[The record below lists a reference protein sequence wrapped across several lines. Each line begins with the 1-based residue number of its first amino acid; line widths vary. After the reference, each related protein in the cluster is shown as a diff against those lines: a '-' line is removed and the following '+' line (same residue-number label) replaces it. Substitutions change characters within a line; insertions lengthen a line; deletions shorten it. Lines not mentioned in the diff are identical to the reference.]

1 MKKIIS
7 IVMLMICIINMILPV
22 SVVNAEENTEYECI
36 QLPII
41 SDKSKEAVTN
51 ITLYKDNDT
60 LYAPLHTVCP
70 LINAE
75 WYMKDGGF
83 YISRDN
89 CMYFRFYHDGNM
101 KLIIDLDIGDDKW
114 NKSDNVLL
122 EGNIFSCK
130 KIGVEWCVDFI
141 KFCDMFGVTFR
152 QVSPST
158 IQSAKDNIKKNIEDS
173 AFEKLNSIDI
183 ENDLDFNNNP
193 YYIYLYT
200 GTPLISLYAQVMR
213 DKNLYIWDYSCYEN
227 LNLSEEDNAWIEEI
241 LKSIQYSDITQYL
254 TIQSQNCLSYVVNDN
269 WGITK
274 LITAPPYDSSEHYKK
289 ALVNI
294 SSINYGENLK
304 LEDIES
310 INQNNKAQ
318 ELERLLNSNT
328 ILSSSDST
336 ITILT
341 KYLND
346 KIKIPE
352 LKAFTKVSDVINWI
366 GTPFQ
371 TYFEVEN
378 FYNKLNSINED
389 KVQLLTKSIIENDS
403 INNVAEKQKI
413 GNDIL
418 SYLNKTA
425 STNIFLNSIDNY
437 AGLMDS
443 SKEICSLYKNSD
455 KQFKEK
461 LSQSIESELY
471 ALGDSAISKM
481 LEKSGNPYLVL
492 TGAVIG
498 VYDGFTA
505 WIKENFGEQLQN
517 SEILVQAYFIERIM
531 KESLDIKNTEN
542 LYNRLT
548 LMLQS
553 SLCCFEYDE
562 NYFQTNRNKISKMLY
577 MLDND
582 KSININYYH
591 DPKNDN
597 VDENVINAIKKYSDN
612 KIESNDNYTWHL
624 APTIEAEDIIISDVE
639 KINYYGF
646 NANPF
651 DEYSIVNENG
661 KYRFIKYDG
670 TYISDNQY
678 DQWYFSKPDTITL
691 SSENGEISILGYDDN
706 KIIYQSDAAGW
717 GRQGFYI
724 DNKTKEVYATEYDS
738 VSKYNESDNIVV
750 QSADVTITS
759 NGQNSSTLELNNVG
773 KYGIANS
780 NGLVVDCIYDDA
792 CMNIGSNIIA
802 LEKNGKWGYFNKDG
816 TQIINFVCEPF
827 ESKILDVMWLHT
839 YDNENIQYPYLNS
852 CGYIPVKINGQCGY
866 YDTQGNEVI
875 PFGTFEEVRPVH
887 NCLAW
892 VKKDGKWGV
901 IKLVEITEPA
911 TTPTES
917 NITAVDLID
926 KTLPEII
933 SFMNGEYQIIK
944 TENDGYIYIQNQSVL
959 SGMEFYVQV
968 SGDDIIS
975 ANNGEEIHSD
985 TLKAKLES
993 GELTLD
999 GIQVNKSGKVNDSI
1013 QADMDYQSCSKV
1025 LGNFNC
1031 IGGTGGY
1038 LCGDIGSISYNYNDN
1053 NAKVIL
1059 NFEIPEEIYRDL
1071 SLGKIS
1077 SVSAEKMKSYNPK
1090 LKNVVIRNV
1099 ETNTNVQT
1107 EQKSNTNNF
1116 NINDYN
1122 GMFYPNDSNTN
1133 AYIIINSQSE
1143 KNVNIEVN
1151 ISNPKATYVS
1161 QVIFSGNVDNSV
1173 LIFEEYDDFGR
1184 NSYTL
1189 EFLNQKVYL
1198 TAKCIESYGIWGI
1211 PELNKLEL
1219 TKQSEIIE
1227 TQIKDIPISDIEILW
1242 AVNKYLEENKGHLGT
1257 YLTVSDAPY
1266 CPTEHM
1272 YSNDKKWS
1280 CPINLSWES
1289 YSANDIAGAYPHF
1302 AYVDKSTLKCTLT
1315 ANYET
1320 VVEFDLKEYI
1330 K

>member
-89 CMYFRFYHDGNM
+89 CMYFRYYHDGNM

-200 GTPLISLYAQVMR
+200 GTPIISLYAQVMR
-213 DKNLYIWDYSCYEN
+213 DQNLYIWDYSCYEN
-227 LNLSEEDNAWIEEI
+227 LNQSKEDDSWLEKV
-241 LKSIQYSDITQYL
+241 LKNIQYSSIATGL
-254 TIQSQNCLSYVVNDN
+254 TVQSQNWLSNLVNDD
-269 WGITK
+269 WSIAK
-274 LITAPPYDSSEHYKK
+274 IITAPPYDSAEHYKK

-304 LEDIES
+304 LEDIEN

-336 ITILT
+336 ITILN

-346 KIKIPE
+346 QIKIPE
-352 LKAFTKVSDVINWI
+352 LKEFTKVSDVINWI

-378 FYNKLNSINED
+378 FHNKLNSINED
-389 KVQLLTKSIIENDS
+389 KIQLLTKSIIENDT

-418 SYLNKTA
+418 SYLNKTT

-492 TGAVIG
+492 IGAAIG
-498 VYDGFTA
+498 VYDGFTT
-505 WIKENFGEQLQN
+505 WSKETFGEQLQN
-517 SEILVQAYFIERIM
+517 NEILVQAYFIERTM
-531 KESLDIKNTEN
+531 KESLDIKNPEN

-562 NYFQTNRNKISKMLY
+562 KYFQTNRNKISKMLC

-591 DPKNDN
+591 DPRKDN
-597 VDENVINAIKKYSDN
+597 IDEDVINAIKNYSDN

-624 APTIEAEDIIISDVE
+624 EPTIEAEDIIVS
-639 KINYYGF
+639 
-646 NANPF
+646 
-651 DEYSIVNENG
+651 DEYNKSNGDSIIDPYDECAIIKQDG
-661 KYRFIKYDG
+661 KYGIIKYDG
-670 TYISDNQY
+670 SYIA
-678 DQWYFSKPDTITL
+678 
-691 SSENGEISILGYDDN
+691 E
-706 KIIYQSDAAGW
+706 
-717 GRQGFYI
+717 
-724 DNKTKEVYATEYDS
+724 
-738 VSKYNESDNIVV
+738 SKYNKYFCDGVYEMSIFNEYRNSFENVNVFPSKNKLSIEVNYEGGRGNIEYKYIYDSSSEQIYCSNSVSSTAKTYTENSCIIVECYDFDIIGEYDKESDAYKIKERYEKI
-750 QSADVTITS
+750 D
-759 NGQNSSTLELNNVG
+759 SSKP
-773 KYGIANS
+773 KYGIAK
-780 NGLVVDCIYDDA
+780 NGKLLVQCEYEDG
-792 CMNIGSNIIA
+792 CMNFSDGIVA
-802 LEKNGKWGYFNKDG
+802 LKKDGKWGYFDDNG
-816 TQIINFVCEPF
+816 NRIIDFICESFP
-827 ESKILDVMWLHT
+827 SKIIYGGWWKNS
-839 YDNENIQYPYLNS
+839 DNMQYPFLSSN
-852 CGYIPVKINGQCGY
+852 GYIPVKINGQCGY
-866 YDTQGNEVI
+866 YDTQGNEII
-875 PFGTFEEVRPVH
+875 PCGTFEEVRPVH
-887 NCLAW
+887 NGLAW

-901 IKLVEITEPA
+901 IKLKDIEVTTSSTELKE
-911 TTPTES
+911 TKKIKS
-917 NITAVDLID
+917 DN
-926 KTLPEII
+926 KT
-933 SFMNGEYQIIK
+933 GEVKI
-944 TENDGYIYIQNQSVL
+944 EDGYLNIRDKPSTKGKIIGKLYN
-959 SGMEFYVQV
+959 
-968 SGDDIIS
+968 GDKVTIEESS
-975 ANNGEEIHSD
+975 ADGKW
-985 TLKAKLES
+985 LKITK
-993 GELTLD
+993 
-999 GIQVNKSGKVNDSI
+999 
-1013 QADMDYQSCSKV
+1013 
-1025 LGNFNC
+1025 
-1031 IGGTGGY
+1031 
-1038 LCGDIGSISYNYNDN
+1038 GDIKGYVSKDYI
-1053 NAKVIL
+1053 KIL
-1059 NFEIPEEIYRDL
+1059 D
-1071 SLGKIS
+1071 
-1077 SVSAEKMKSYNPK
+1077 
-1090 LKNVVIRNV
+1090 
-1099 ETNTNVQT
+1099 ETNISIESTTYERITVPTPQ
-1107 EQKSNTNNF
+1107 EKNTNNF
-1116 NINDYN
+1116 NISDYN
-1122 GMFYPNDSNTN
+1122 GIFYPSDSNVN
-1133 AYIIINSQSE
+1133 AYVIIEYQSE
-1143 KNVNIEVN
+1143 KYADIEVN
-1151 ISNPKATYVS
+1151 ITNKNATRVS
-1161 QVIFSGNVDNSV
+1161 QVIFSGN
-1173 LIFEEYDDFGR
+1173 I
-1184 NSYTL
+1184 
-1189 EFLNQKVYL
+1189 
-1198 TAKCIESYGIWGI
+1198 
-1211 PELNKLEL
+1211 
-1219 TKQSEIIE
+1219 
-1227 TQIKDIPISDIEILW
+1227 
-1242 AVNKYLEENKGHLGT
+1242 
-1257 YLTVSDAPY
+1257 
-1266 CPTEHM
+1266 
-1272 YSNDKKWS
+1272 
-1280 CPINLSWES
+1280 
-1289 YSANDIAGAYPHF
+1289 
-1302 AYVDKSTLKCTLT
+1302 
-1315 ANYET
+1315 
-1320 VVEFDLKEYI
+1320 
-1330 K
+1330 

>member
-22 SVVNAEENTEYECI
+22 SVVNTEENTEYECI

-89 CMYFRFYHDGNM
+89 CMYFRYYHDGNM

-152 QVSPST
+152 QVSPSS

-254 TIQSQNCLSYVVNDN
+254 TIQSQNCLSNVVNDN

-336 ITILT
+336 ITILN

-346 KIKIPE
+346 QIKIPE
-352 LKAFTKVSDVINWI
+352 LKAFTKISDVINWI

-378 FYNKLNSINED
+378 FHNKLNSINED

-461 LSQSIESELY
+461 LSQSTESELY

-505 WIKENFGEQLQN
+505 WTKENFGEQLQN

-582 KSININYYH
+582 KNININYYH

-597 VDENVINAIKKYSDN
+597 VDENVINAIKNYSDN

-624 APTIEAEDIIISDVE
+624 DPTIEAEDIILSDKE
-639 KINYYGF
+639 EIQEGNLQNYKY
-646 NANPF
+646 ASS
-651 DEYSIVNENG
+651 EYSIIKNNS
-661 KYRFIKYDG
+661 KYGIIKYDG
-670 TYISDNQY
+670 TLLTNI
-678 DQWYFSKPDTITL
+678 
-691 SSENGEISILGYDDN
+691 
-706 KIIYQSDAAGW
+706 
-717 GRQGFYI
+717 R
-724 DNKTKEVYATEYDS
+724 YDS
-738 VSKYNESDNIVV
+738 FSMPNNKEMWIVNENSHENPDDVIITPNENAPNVDVNLATSVGFMDYYYTYSKDKNELFIDGHDFESYFNTDYNVV
-750 QSADVTITS
+750 VEQSEKEYINS
-759 NGQNSSTLELNNVG
+759 QNKNAL
-773 KYGIANS
+773 YGIADKDGIIIPCEYEN
-780 NGLVVDCIYDDA
+780 A
-792 CMNIGSNIIA
+792 CMNIGNNIIA
-802 LEKNGKWGYFNKDG
+802 LEKNGKWGFFDKNG
-816 TQIINFVCEPF
+816 TKIIDFICEPF
-827 ESKILDVMWLHT
+827 ESKVLDDSWRKASW
-839 YDNENIQYPYLNS
+839 DNGEIYPYLATN
-852 CGYIPVKINGQCGY
+852 GYIPVKINGKCGY

-875 PFGTFEEVRPVH
+875 PCGTFEEVRPVH
-887 NCLAW
+887 NGLAW

-901 IKLVEITEPA
+901 IKLKE
-911 TTPTES
+911 
-917 NITAVDLID
+917 
-926 KTLPEII
+926 
-933 SFMNGEYQIIK
+933 IK
-944 TENDGYIYIQNQSVL
+944 TETNLNNNTSFKGEPWQQLY
-959 SGMEFYVQV
+959 
-968 SGDDIIS
+968 
-975 ANNGEEIHSD
+975 ANELKKYMASD
-985 TLKAKLES
+985 
-993 GELTLD
+993 
-999 GIQVNKSGKVNDSI
+999 
-1013 QADMDYQSCSKV
+1013 M
-1025 LGNFNC
+1025 
-1031 IGGTGGY
+1031 
-1038 LCGDIGSISYNYNDN
+1038 YND
-1053 NAKVIL
+1053 KSM
-1059 NFEIPEEIYRDL
+1059 FDL
-1071 SLGKIS
+1071 
-1077 SVSAEKMKSYNPK
+1077 
-1090 LKNVVIRNV
+1090 
-1099 ETNTNVQT
+1099 
-1107 EQKSNTNNF
+1107 
-1116 NINDYN
+1116 
-1122 GMFYPNDSNTN
+1122 
-1133 AYIIINSQSE
+1133 
-1143 KNVNIEVN
+1143 
-1151 ISNPKATYVS
+1151 
-1161 QVIFSGNVDNSV
+1161 
-1173 LIFEEYDDFGR
+1173 YDIDDD
-1184 NSYTL
+1184 
-1189 EFLNQKVYL
+1189 
-1198 TAKCIESYGIWGI
+1198 GI
-1211 PELNKLEL
+1211 PELFISDSDLYHFAECKVYSVNNGIINDLISFHGTVNFLKNEKLLYDACNQGHSYINLYKKEKNKVEL
-1219 TKQSEIIE
+1219 IFSAYTAKDGQFVGEFLGEEDAEYVVNGKTTNKMEYESELSKYCDLSNSDNIEWGLGRKYKLNEATVNSILFNIETSKTTLFTGTVNTEKDPLNVRKSPSANAEIIG
-1227 TQIKDIPISDIEILW
+1227 QIEKGSTVTVYSESGDWYEIEYNGGAGYVSKKYIKSNDSNSDMQTSNISDNQILK
-1242 AVNKYLEENKGHLGT
+1242 AVNKYLNENQSNLGVW
-1257 YLTVSDAPY
+1257 LSDSEPY
-1266 CPTEHM
+1266 CPSEYM
-1272 YSNDKKWS
+1272 VSNSTNWS
-1280 CPINLSWES
+1280 CPINLNWES
-1289 YSANDIAGAYPHF
+1289 YSPNEMAGAYPHF
-1302 AYVDKSTLKCTLT
+1302 AYVDKITLKCTLT

-1320 VVEFDLKEYI
+1320 VVEFDLTNYLN
-1330 K
+1330 

>member
-89 CMYFRFYHDGNM
+89 CMYFRYYHDGNM

-152 QVSPST
+152 QVSPSS

-254 TIQSQNCLSYVVNDN
+254 TIQSQNCLSNVVNDN

-336 ITILT
+336 ITILN

-346 KIKIPE
+346 QIKIPE
-352 LKAFTKVSDVINWI
+352 LKAFTKISDVINWI

-378 FYNKLNSINED
+378 FHNKLNSINED

-461 LSQSIESELY
+461 LSQSTESELY

-505 WIKENFGEQLQN
+505 WTKENFGEQLQN

-582 KSININYYH
+582 KNININYYH

-597 VDENVINAIKKYSDN
+597 VDENVINAIKNYSDN

-624 APTIEAEDIIISDVE
+624 DPTIEAEDIILSDKE
-639 KINYYGF
+639 EIQEGNLQNYKY
-646 NANPF
+646 ASS
-651 DEYSIVNENG
+651 EYSIIKNNS
-661 KYRFIKYDG
+661 KYGIIKYDG
-670 TYISDNQY
+670 TLLTNI
-678 DQWYFSKPDTITL
+678 
-691 SSENGEISILGYDDN
+691 
-706 KIIYQSDAAGW
+706 
-717 GRQGFYI
+717 R
-724 DNKTKEVYATEYDS
+724 YDS
-738 VSKYNESDNIVV
+738 FSMPNNKEMWIVNENSHENPDDVIITPNENSPNVDVNLATSVGFMDYYYTYSKDKNELFIDGHDFESYFNTDYNVV
-750 QSADVTITS
+750 VEQSEKEYINS
-759 NGQNSSTLELNNVG
+759 QNKNAL
-773 KYGIANS
+773 YGIADKDGIIIPCEYEN
-780 NGLVVDCIYDDA
+780 A
-792 CMNIGSNIIA
+792 CMNIGNNIIA
-802 LEKNGKWGYFNKDG
+802 LEKNDKWGFFDKNG
-816 TQIINFVCEPF
+816 TKIIDFICEPF
-827 ESKILDVMWLHT
+827 ESKVLDDSWRKASW
-839 YDNENIQYPYLNS
+839 DNGEIYPYLATN
-852 CGYIPVKINGQCGY
+852 GYIPVKINGKCGY

-875 PFGTFEEVRPVH
+875 PCGTFEEVRPVH
-887 NCLAW
+887 NGLAW

-901 IKLVEITEPA
+901 IKLKE
-911 TTPTES
+911 
-917 NITAVDLID
+917 
-926 KTLPEII
+926 
-933 SFMNGEYQIIK
+933 IK
-944 TENDGYIYIQNQSVL
+944 TETNLNNNTSFKGEPWQQLY
-959 SGMEFYVQV
+959 
-968 SGDDIIS
+968 
-975 ANNGEEIHSD
+975 ANELKKYMASD
-985 TLKAKLES
+985 
-993 GELTLD
+993 
-999 GIQVNKSGKVNDSI
+999 
-1013 QADMDYQSCSKV
+1013 M
-1025 LGNFNC
+1025 
-1031 IGGTGGY
+1031 
-1038 LCGDIGSISYNYNDN
+1038 YND
-1053 NAKVIL
+1053 KSM
-1059 NFEIPEEIYRDL
+1059 FDL
-1071 SLGKIS
+1071 
-1077 SVSAEKMKSYNPK
+1077 
-1090 LKNVVIRNV
+1090 
-1099 ETNTNVQT
+1099 
-1107 EQKSNTNNF
+1107 
-1116 NINDYN
+1116 
-1122 GMFYPNDSNTN
+1122 
-1133 AYIIINSQSE
+1133 
-1143 KNVNIEVN
+1143 
-1151 ISNPKATYVS
+1151 
-1161 QVIFSGNVDNSV
+1161 
-1173 LIFEEYDDFGR
+1173 YDIDDD
-1184 NSYTL
+1184 
-1189 EFLNQKVYL
+1189 
-1198 TAKCIESYGIWGI
+1198 GI
-1211 PELNKLEL
+1211 PELFISDSDLYHFAECKVYSVNNGIINDLISFHGTVNFLKNEKLLYDACNQGHSYINLYKKEKNKVEL
-1219 TKQSEIIE
+1219 IFSAYTAKDGQFVGEFLGEEDAEYVVNGKTTNKMEYESELSKYCDLSNSDNIEWGLGRKYKLNEATVNSILFNIETSKTTLFTGTVNTEKDPLNVRKSPSANAEIIG
-1227 TQIKDIPISDIEILW
+1227 QIEKGSTVTVYSESGDWYEIEYNGGAGYVSKKYIKSNDSNSDMQTSNISDNQILK
-1242 AVNKYLEENKGHLGT
+1242 AVNKYLNENQSNLGVW
-1257 YLTVSDAPY
+1257 LSDSEPY
-1266 CPTEHM
+1266 CPSEYM
-1272 YSNDKKWS
+1272 VSNSTNWS
-1280 CPINLSWES
+1280 CPINLNWES
-1289 YSANDIAGAYPHF
+1289 YSPNEMAGAYPHF
-1302 AYVDKSTLKCTLT
+1302 AYVDKITLKCTLT

-1320 VVEFDLKEYI
+1320 VVEFDLTNYLN
-1330 K
+1330 

>member
-7 IVMLMICIINMILPV
+7 IVMLMIYIINMILPV

-60 LYAPLHTVCP
+60 LYVPLHTVCP

-89 CMYFRFYHDGNM
+89 CMYFRYYHDGNM
-101 KLIIDLDIGDDKW
+101 KLIIDLDSGDDKW

-152 QVSPST
+152 QVSPSS

-254 TIQSQNCLSYVVNDN
+254 TIQSQNCLSNVVNDN

-274 LITAPPYDSSEHYKK
+274 IITTPPYDSSEHYKK

-304 LEDIES
+304 LEDIEK

-318 ELERLLNSNT
+318 ELERLLNCNT

-336 ITILT
+336 ITILN

-346 KIKIPE
+346 QIKIPE

-378 FYNKLNSINED
+378 FHNKLNSINED

-461 LSQSIESELY
+461 LSQSTESELY

-505 WIKENFGEQLQN
+505 WTKENFGEQLQN

-591 DPKNDN
+591 DPQNDN
-597 VDENVINAIKKYSDN
+597 VDENVINAIKNYSDN

-624 APTIEAEDIIISDVE
+624 DPTIEAEDIIVIDNKE
-639 KINYYGF
+639 NFLENGYIYPY
-646 NANPF
+646 
-651 DEYSIVNENG
+651 DECALIKQNG
-661 KYRFIKYDG
+661 KYGIIKYDG
-670 TYISDNQY
+670 TKIAEPVYELGNYDIQGTIYVYNEY
-678 DQWYFSKPDTITL
+678 DQTKGAERVDVFPDKGDLRIQINQERGWGYVGSEYLWINNKVANTMDGYSIFSGKY
-691 SSENGEISILGYDDN
+691 YDD
-706 KIIYQSDAAGW
+706 D
-717 GRQGFYI
+717 
-724 DNKTKEVYATEYDS
+724 
-738 VSKYNESDNIVV
+738 YNVVV
-750 QSADVTITS
+750 QSAQLDSDKRFINIS
-759 NGQNSSTLELNNVG
+759 N
-773 KYGIANS
+773 KYGIANK
-780 NGLVVDCIYDDA
+780 NGLLVPIEYDKGY
-792 CMNIGSNIIA
+792 MHSYNNIIA
-802 LEKNGKWGYFNKDG
+802 LCKSEKWTYFNENGKSIIENCDG
-816 TQIINFVCEPF
+816 FKSNSNVVDLWQGGDYQLSENY
-827 ESKILDVMWLHT
+827 IL
-839 YDNENIQYPYLNS
+839 PYLPTEN
-852 CGYIPVKINGQCGY
+852 YIPVKINGQCGY
-866 YDTQGNEVI
+866 YNTQGNEVI
-875 PFGTFEEVRPVH
+875 PCGTFEEVRPVH
-887 NCLAW
+887 NGLAW

-901 IKLVEITEPA
+901 IKLKEINTEQNIVSNTSESEQQQQVKEPLF
-911 TTPTES
+911 TGTVNTEKDPLNVRKSPSANAEIIGQIEKGSTVTVYSESGDWYEIEYNGGAGYVSKKYIKSNYSNSDTQTS
-917 NITAVDLID
+917 NISD
-926 KTLPEII
+926 
-933 SFMNGEYQIIK
+933 NQI
-944 TENDGYIYIQNQSVL
+944 
-959 SGMEFYVQV
+959 
-968 SGDDIIS
+968 
-975 ANNGEEIHSD
+975 
-985 TLKAKLES
+985 LK
-993 GELTLD
+993 
-999 GIQVNKSGKVNDSI
+999 
-1013 QADMDYQSCSKV
+1013 
-1025 LGNFNC
+1025 
-1031 IGGTGGY
+1031 
-1038 LCGDIGSISYNYNDN
+1038 
-1053 NAKVIL
+1053 
-1059 NFEIPEEIYRDL
+1059 
-1071 SLGKIS
+1071 
-1077 SVSAEKMKSYNPK
+1077 
-1090 LKNVVIRNV
+1090 
-1099 ETNTNVQT
+1099 
-1107 EQKSNTNNF
+1107 
-1116 NINDYN
+1116 
-1122 GMFYPNDSNTN
+1122 
-1133 AYIIINSQSE
+1133 
-1143 KNVNIEVN
+1143 
-1151 ISNPKATYVS
+1151 
-1161 QVIFSGNVDNSV
+1161 
-1173 LIFEEYDDFGR
+1173 
-1184 NSYTL
+1184 
-1189 EFLNQKVYL
+1189 
-1198 TAKCIESYGIWGI
+1198 
-1211 PELNKLEL
+1211 
-1219 TKQSEIIE
+1219 
-1227 TQIKDIPISDIEILW
+1227 
-1242 AVNKYLEENKGHLGT
+1242 AVNKYLDENQGNLGVW
-1257 YLTVSDAPY
+1257 LSDSEPY
-1266 CPTEHM
+1266 CPAEHM
-1272 YSNDKKWS
+1272 YSSGTNWS
-1280 CPINLSWES
+1280 CPINLNWES
-1289 YSANDIAGAYPHF
+1289 YSANEIAGAYPHF
-1302 AYVDKSTLKCTLT
+1302 AYVDKETLKCTLT

-1320 VVEFDLKEYI
+1320 VVEFDLRDYTITGNSTWTSEQIINSINAYI
-1330 K
+1330 NTCFQHNKSLLSVNF

>member
-89 CMYFRFYHDGNM
+89 CMYFRYYHDGNM

-200 GTPLISLYAQVMR
+200 GTPIISLYAQVMR
-213 DKNLYIWDYSCYEN
+213 DQNLYIWDYSCYEN
-227 LNLSEEDNAWIEEI
+227 LNQSKEDDSWLEKV
-241 LKSIQYSDITQYL
+241 LKNIQYSSIATGL
-254 TIQSQNCLSYVVNDN
+254 TVQSQNWLSNLVNDD
-269 WGITK
+269 WSIAK
-274 LITAPPYDSSEHYKK
+274 IITAPPYDSAEHYKK

-304 LEDIES
+304 LEDIEN

-336 ITILT
+336 ITILN

-346 KIKIPE
+346 QIKIPE
-352 LKAFTKVSDVINWI
+352 LKEFTKVSDVINWI

-378 FYNKLNSINED
+378 FHNKLNSINED
-389 KVQLLTKSIIENDS
+389 KIQLLTKSIIENDT

-418 SYLNKTA
+418 SYLNKTT

-492 TGAVIG
+492 IGTAIG
-498 VYDGFTA
+498 VYDGFTT
-505 WIKENFGEQLQN
+505 WSKETFGEQLQN
-517 SEILVQAYFIERIM
+517 NEILVQAYFIERTM
-531 KESLDIKNTEN
+531 KESLDIKNPEN

-562 NYFQTNRNKISKMLY
+562 KYFQTNRNKISKMLC

-591 DPKNDN
+591 DPRKDN
-597 VDENVINAIKKYSDN
+597 IDEDVINAIKNYSDN

-624 APTIEAEDIIISDVE
+624 EPTIEAEDIIVS
-639 KINYYGF
+639 
-646 NANPF
+646 
-651 DEYSIVNENG
+651 DEYNKSNGDSIIDPYDECAIIKQDG
-661 KYRFIKYDG
+661 KYGIIKYDG
-670 TYISDNQY
+670 SYIA
-678 DQWYFSKPDTITL
+678 
-691 SSENGEISILGYDDN
+691 E
-706 KIIYQSDAAGW
+706 
-717 GRQGFYI
+717 
-724 DNKTKEVYATEYDS
+724 
-738 VSKYNESDNIVV
+738 SKYNKYFCDGVYEMSIFNEYRNSFENVNVFPSKNKLSIEVNYEGGRGNIEYKYIYDSSSEQIYCSNSVSSTAKTYTENSCIIVECYDFDIIGEYDKESDAYKIKERYEKI
-750 QSADVTITS
+750 D
-759 NGQNSSTLELNNVG
+759 SSKP
-773 KYGIANS
+773 KYGIAK
-780 NGLVVDCIYDDA
+780 NGKLLVQCEYEDG
-792 CMNIGSNIIA
+792 CMNFSDGIVA
-802 LEKNGKWGYFNKDG
+802 LKKDGKWGYFDDNG
-816 TQIINFVCEPF
+816 NRIIDFICESFP
-827 ESKILDVMWLHT
+827 SKIIYGGWWKNS
-839 YDNENIQYPYLNS
+839 DNMQYPFLSSN
-852 CGYIPVKINGQCGY
+852 GYIPVKINGQCGY
-866 YDTQGNEVI
+866 YDTQGNEII
-875 PFGTFEEVRPVH
+875 PCGTFEEVRPVH
-887 NCLAW
+887 NGLAW

-901 IKLVEITEPA
+901 IKLKDIEVTTSSTELKE
-911 TTPTES
+911 TKKIKS
-917 NITAVDLID
+917 DN
-926 KTLPEII
+926 KT
-933 SFMNGEYQIIK
+933 GEVKI
-944 TENDGYIYIQNQSVL
+944 EDGYLNIRDKPSTKGKIIGKLYN
-959 SGMEFYVQV
+959 
-968 SGDDIIS
+968 GDKVTIEESS
-975 ANNGEEIHSD
+975 ADGKW
-985 TLKAKLES
+985 LKITK
-993 GELTLD
+993 
-999 GIQVNKSGKVNDSI
+999 
-1013 QADMDYQSCSKV
+1013 
-1025 LGNFNC
+1025 
-1031 IGGTGGY
+1031 
-1038 LCGDIGSISYNYNDN
+1038 GDIKGYVSKDYI
-1053 NAKVIL
+1053 KIL
-1059 NFEIPEEIYRDL
+1059 D
-1071 SLGKIS
+1071 
-1077 SVSAEKMKSYNPK
+1077 
-1090 LKNVVIRNV
+1090 
-1099 ETNTNVQT
+1099 ETNISIESTTYERITVPTPQ
-1107 EQKSNTNNF
+1107 EKNTNNF
-1116 NINDYN
+1116 NISDYN
-1122 GMFYPNDSNTN
+1122 GIFYPSDSNVN
-1133 AYIIINSQSE
+1133 AYVIIEYQSE
-1143 KNVNIEVN
+1143 KYADIEVN
-1151 ISNPKATYVS
+1151 ITNKNATRVS
-1161 QVIFSGNVDNSV
+1161 QVIFSGN
-1173 LIFEEYDDFGR
+1173 I
-1184 NSYTL
+1184 
-1189 EFLNQKVYL
+1189 
-1198 TAKCIESYGIWGI
+1198 
-1211 PELNKLEL
+1211 
-1219 TKQSEIIE
+1219 
-1227 TQIKDIPISDIEILW
+1227 
-1242 AVNKYLEENKGHLGT
+1242 
-1257 YLTVSDAPY
+1257 
-1266 CPTEHM
+1266 
-1272 YSNDKKWS
+1272 
-1280 CPINLSWES
+1280 
-1289 YSANDIAGAYPHF
+1289 
-1302 AYVDKSTLKCTLT
+1302 
-1315 ANYET
+1315 
-1320 VVEFDLKEYI
+1320 
-1330 K
+1330 